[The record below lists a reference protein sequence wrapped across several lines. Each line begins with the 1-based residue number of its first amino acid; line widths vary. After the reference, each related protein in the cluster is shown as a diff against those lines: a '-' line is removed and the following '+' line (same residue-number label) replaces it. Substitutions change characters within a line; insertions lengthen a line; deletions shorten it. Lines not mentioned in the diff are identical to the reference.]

1 MGRAVFPPCSLAWV
15 QTMIGQIS
23 TSSKRTYTSMPH
35 LPGLLL
41 SVSLD
46 QRQAAV
52 NTCLCWSLPNT
63 HRGVWL
69 CLLLG
74 PCSFLLGSA
83 AHTFFLSLSLFFF
96 FCPPRVSISPVLWEF
111 CNKVLWTFNQIPWG
125 SSVLLSDPQLVKP
138 VAGPRT
144 FTTVWELLWYNCS
157 LVCGLSTGQPYSDY
171 QLTTQ
176 CFCCFYYCCFIKL

>member
-1 MGRAVFPPCSLAWV
+1 ML
-15 QTMIGQIS
+15 
-23 TSSKRTYTSMPH
+23 H

-46 QRQAAV
+46 QRQATV
-52 NTCLCWSLPNT
+52 NPRLCWSLPNT
-63 HRGVWL
+63 HRWVWL
-69 CLLLG
+69 CLLWG
-74 PCSFLLGSA
+74 PCSFLLGLV
-83 AHTFFLSLSLFFF
+83 HTCLCLCVCVCALQEFLFPQSCGNSVIKS
-96 FCPPRVSISPVLWEF
+96 C
-111 CNKVLWTFNQIPWG
+111 WTSNQIPWR

-171 QLTTQ
+171 RLTTKY
-176 CFCCFYYCCFIKL
+176 FCCCCCCCFIKL